1 LTFEVPTR
9 DDTPLWDVWLSML
22 WLPALTAADE
32 LKILDSLAERPA
44 TVAELADRLDL
55 NVRAVSAVLP
65 LLAAMGFLI
74 AREGRFSISETTRNF
89 MVHSSPFYWGAVFT
103 VQPRLNPMH
112 VRLCE
117 ALALKKAGPMGQ
129 SSEKPPVE
137 AWESGQLDLERAR
150 AIAAFMQSHSLPA
163 ATGVA
168 RNGDFTGVSRLLDVG
183 GGSGCFSIALA
194 QTHSDLR
201 CTIMDLPTMCD
212 VAREHIAAGKVA
224 DRVDTT
230 SVDMFRADWPR
241 GHDAAFFS
249 NIFHDWS
256 FETCAQL
263 AAHAF
268 AALPSGGRIYLHEM
282 LLDDGGTSPVTTAAF
297 SVLMLLG
304 TRGQQFTFTQL
315 RKLLQDAGF
324 VDVEVSSTYG
334 YYSLV
339 RARKR

>member
-1 LTFEVPTR
+1 MTFEVPTR
-9 DDTPLWDVWLSML
+9 DDKPLWDVWLSML

-32 LKILDSLAERPA
+32 LKILDALAETPASVGELAERM
-44 TVAELADRLDL
+44 DL
-55 NVRAVSAVLP
+55 NPRALAAVLP
-65 LLAAMGFLI
+65 LLAAQGFLVC
-74 AREGRFSISETTRNF
+74 REGCFSVSETTRNF
-89 MVHSSPFYWGAVFT
+89 MVHSSPFYWGAVFM

-117 ALALKKAGPMGQ
+117 ALAVKKAGPMGQ

-137 AWESGQLDLERAR
+137 SWESGQLDGERAR

-168 RNGDFTGVSRLLDVG
+168 RHGDFKGVSRLLDVG

-194 QTHSDLR
+194 QTHPGLR
-201 CTIMDLPTMCD
+201 CTVMDLPAMCD
-212 VAREHIAAGKVA
+212 VAREHIGAEQVS
-224 DRVDTT
+224 DRVDAR
-230 SVDMFRADWPR
+230 SVDMFRDEWPR
-241 GHDAAFFS
+241 GYDAAFFS

-263 AAHAF
+263 AARAHTT
-268 AALPSGGRIYLHEM
+268 LPSGGRIYLHEM
-282 LLDDGGTSPVTTAAF
+282 LLDDGGTSPLTTAAF

-315 RKLLQDAGF
+315 RTLLQDAGF
-324 VDVEVSSTYG
+324 VDVEVSSTYA

-339 RARKR
+339 RARKC